1 MITGF
6 LADECF
12 AGPLVRAMRTAGFD
26 VSRLADSASGASDEQ
41 ILAVAFAQD
50 RILLTEDND
59 FGDLVVRLRL
69 PTHGVVRVAL
79 KSLARA
85 DRGSR
90 LVKGVTELG
99 HKVRG
104 ALITIEPNRTRV
116 RLLPGFVDQRD
127 KE

>member
-1 MITGF
+1 MIIGF

-12 AGPLVRAMRTAGFD
+12 SGPLVRAMRTAGFD
-26 VSRLADSASGASDEQ
+26 VSRLADSVPGASDEQ
-41 ILAVAFAQD
+41 VLAVAFAQN
-50 RILLTEDND
+50 RILLTEDSD

-79 KSLARA
+79 KSLAKA
-85 DRGSR
+85 DRAAR
-90 LVKGVTELG
+90 LVMGLTELG

-104 ALITIEPNRTRV
+104 AMVTIEPNRTRV
-116 RLLPGFVDQRD
+116 RPLPGSTDHGD